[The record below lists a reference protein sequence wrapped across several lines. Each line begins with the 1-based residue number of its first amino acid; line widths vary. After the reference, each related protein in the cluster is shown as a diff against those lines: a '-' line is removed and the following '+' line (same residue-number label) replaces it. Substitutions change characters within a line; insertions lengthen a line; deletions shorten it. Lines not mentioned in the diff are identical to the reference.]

1 MSRGRIWAQ
10 DPVGGRQDLSWNIVI
25 EQGRTP
31 WGHVYA
37 FALDPRTGVW
47 IVIDPHLR
55 WTRVFA
61 LTDGPEFDRWV
72 VGVAAG
78 ADIYRIQGR
87 GQAPVGAGW
96 FCVGTVKRLVGLRS
110 GALSP
115 RGLRRDLLRAGAQQV
130 FHRESQNPQGRPADQ
145 VGA

>member
-1 MSRGRIWAQ
+1 MTGPL
-10 DPVGGRQDLSWNIVI
+10 DGRQSMNWNVVF
-25 EQGRTP
+25 ERGRTP

-37 FALDPRTGVW
+37 FAFDAVTGVW

-61 LTDGPEFDRWV
+61 VPQGVAFRRWV
-72 VGVAAG
+72 AGVAPTAE
-78 ADIYRIQGR
+78 IYRLQGR
-87 GQAPVGAGW
+87 GQAPLGMGF

-115 RGLRRDLLRAGAQQV
+115 KGLKRDLLKAGARRV
-130 FHRESQNPQGRPADQ
+130 FHENQAAQGRPSPEVASRS
-145 VGA
+145 GRTAG